1 MNTKSLLFLFCSAVF
16 ARANTAVVISAGYS
30 MPVQIPVAPGQIITF
45 FVSGIGDSLTE
56 SVVAAPGALS
66 ASLAGISA
74 TLQQTTRPVT
84 APLLEVRPVS
94 TCSPLPPQPCGT
106 FAAVTVQIPF
116 ELVEEVPGSFSIP
129 VPATLSIA
137 ENGSPVALVRLKPT
151 VDNIHVIKACDLL
164 PVSTALRAAG
174 RCNPSVT
181 HADGS
186 VVSAS
191 NPAKGGEELVLY
203 AFGLGKTVNA
213 VATGEPSPTPASAS
227 FTHAL
232 DFAFRVDALPTQP
245 RPLAPDSPASTPTSV
260 FAGLSPGSI
269 GLYQVNFVVPP
280 VPAGLPPCDNPNTLY
295 SVQSNLTVSIG
306 ALLSKIPAN

>member
-1 MNTKSLLFLFCSAVF
+1 VF
-16 ARANTAVVISAGYS
+16 ARADTAVVISAGYS
-30 MPVQIPVAPGQIITF
+30 EPVQIPVAPGQIITF
-45 FVSGIGDSLTE
+45 FVSGIGQSLTE
-56 SVVAAPGALS
+56 KVVAGPGALS

-74 TLQQTTRPVT
+74 TLQQLSPVT

-94 TCSPLPPQPCGT
+94 TCSPFLPQPCGI

-116 ELVEEVPGSFSIP
+116 ELYEQVPGSFSIP
-129 VPATLSIA
+129 VSAMLSIA
-137 ENGSPVALVRLKPT
+137 ENGSPVAVVRLNPV

-164 PVSTALRAAG
+164 LAPLALRSAG

-191 NPAKGGEELVLY
+191 NPATGGEELVLY
-203 AFGLGKTVNA
+203 AFGLGRTATA

-245 RPLAPDSPASTPTSV
+245 RPLAPDSPASTPASV

-280 VPAGLPPCDNPNTLY
+280 VPAGLPPCDNPNTFY

-306 ALLSKIPAN
+306 GVTSFDGAGICVDTGADVATN